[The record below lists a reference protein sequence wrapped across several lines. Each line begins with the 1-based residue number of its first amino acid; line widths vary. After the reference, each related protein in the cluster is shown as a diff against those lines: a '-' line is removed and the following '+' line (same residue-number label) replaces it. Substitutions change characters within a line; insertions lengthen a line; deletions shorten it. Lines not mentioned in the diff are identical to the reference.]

1 MRKLVIDPIVSAV
14 AKFDT
19 IGNATHSSPFPRKS
33 HDNFGVELRKNV
45 CTLIHVL
52 NERLQQ

>member
-1 MRKLVIDPIVSAV
+1 MRKLVIDPIVSAI
-14 AKFDT
+14 AMFDT
-19 IGNATHSSPFPRKS
+19 IERSPQSSPVLLKS
-33 HDNFGVELRKNV
+33 CDNFGVELRKNV